1 MYVGYMRVRV
11 CMYSTCTY
19 VYACIVHVCTCT
31 CMYSVCRVHACIHVF
46 TNPIVFFLHF
56 LHLWLLLTHFIRVC
70 ICLECKLHSVLYCI
84 LCMCIIIDVH
94 VHEQSIH
101 FWFPFTL
108 VCISHVYGACNICWP
123 ICMCVDESVCNYIHT
138 CTCTSYW
145 LCLRAAIS

>member
-1 MYVGYMRVRV
+1 
-11 CMYSTCTY
+11 MYSTCVY
-19 VYACIVHVCTCT
+19 VY
-31 CMYSVCRVHACIHVF
+31 MYVCRVHACTCIHQPNCF
-46 TNPIVFFLHF
+46 SLHF
-56 LHLWLLLTHFIRVC
+56 PHLWLLLTHFIRVC
-70 ICLECKLHSVLYCI
+70 ICLVCKLHSALYCI

-94 VHEQSIH
+94 VHEQRIH

-123 ICMCVDESVCNYIHT
+123 ICMCVDESVCNYIHV